1 MEKVR
6 VELGKDSYDIF
17 IGEKILNGVGKFIA
31 ESDFTQ
37 KVLIVTD
44 NNVEKFL
51 DNLTDSLTA
60 HEINFDVAVIPAGEP
75 SKNLRE
81 VEKIYTQAIEFGLD
95 RKSPI
100 IAFGGGVVGDLSGF
114 VAATYMRGVP
124 FIQVPTTLMSQV
136 DSSVG
141 GKTAVN
147 HELGKNLIGAF
158 HQPKA
163 VFIDLD
169 TLKTLPDREIKSG
182 LGEVIKYG
190 IISDAKFFEY
200 IEHNVNK
207 ILNRDMEVL
216 TQIIKRSC
224 EIKAAVVSADEKEN
238 GLRRILNFG
247 HTIAHAVETV
257 TNYEKY
263 RHGEAL
269 AVGMVGAALISFSLG
284 KIIFNDV
291 ARLKNLLDALEMFS
305 YCQGYCKGCDVDEM
319 YLVTSRD
326 KKTIDG
332 KVNWVLMKNFGEVEI
347 NDNVSEVEVKK
358 ALQILSA

>member
-1 MEKVR
+1 MEKVK

-44 NNVEKFL
+44 TNVEKFL
-51 DNLTDSLTA
+51 DKLTDSLTA
-60 HEINFDVAVIPAGEP
+60 HEINFDVAVIPPGEP

-100 IAFGGGVVGDLSGF
+100 IAFGGGVVGDLAGF

-124 FIQVPTTLMSQV
+124 LIQVPTTLMSQV

-207 ILNRDMEVL
+207 ILNRDKEVL
-216 TQIIKRSC
+216 AQIIKRSC
-224 EIKAAVVSADEKEN
+224 EIKAEVVSADEKEN

-284 KIIFNDV
+284 KIIFNDA

-326 KKTIDG
+326 KKTIGG

-347 NDNVSEVEVKK
+347 NDNVSENEIKK
-358 ALQILSA
+358 ALKVLAS

>member
-1 MEKVR
+1 MTKVR
-6 VELGKDSYDIF
+6 VDLGADSYDIF
-17 IGEKILNGVGKFIA
+17 IGEKILGNIGKFIE
-31 ESDFTQ
+31 ESNFTQ

-44 NNVEKFL
+44 TNGEKFL
-51 DNLTDSLTA
+51 DNLTDELTA
-60 HEINFDVAVIPAGEP
+60 HEINFEVAVIPAGEP

-100 IAFGGGVVGDLSGF
+100 IAFGGGVVGDLAGF
-114 VAATYMRGVP
+114 VAATYLRGVP
-124 FIQVPTTLMSQV
+124 FIQVPTTLLAQV

-163 VFIDLD
+163 VFIDLNS
-169 TLKTLPDREIKSG
+169 LKTLPDRELKSG
-182 LGEVIKYG
+182 LSEVIKYG
-190 IISDAKFFEY
+190 IISDANFFEY
-200 IEHNVNK
+200 IELNVNK
-207 ILNRDMEVL
+207 ILNRDVEVL

-224 EIKAAVVSADEKEN
+224 EIKAEVVSADEKEN

-247 HTIAHAVETV
+247 HTIAHAIEKI
-257 TNYEKY
+257 TNFEVY

-269 AVGMVGAALISFSLG
+269 AVGLLGAAMISYG
-284 KIIFNDV
+284 TGRIIFNDV
-291 ARLKNLLDALEMFS
+291 ARLKDLLDKLGLVTN
-305 YCQGYCKGCDVDEM
+305 CLGCDVDEM
-319 YLVTSRD
+319 YLLTFRD
-326 KKTIDG
+326 KKNIGG

-347 NDNVSEVEVKK
+347 TDVVSEVEIKK
-358 ALQILSA
+358 ALKILAS